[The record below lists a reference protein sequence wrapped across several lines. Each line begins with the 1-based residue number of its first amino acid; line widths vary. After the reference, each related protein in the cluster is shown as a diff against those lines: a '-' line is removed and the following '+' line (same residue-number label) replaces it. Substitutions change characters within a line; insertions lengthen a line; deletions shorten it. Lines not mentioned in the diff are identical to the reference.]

1 MDTEGLNHVYL
12 ALLNSLK
19 SVPPPKEIPL
29 KALSKKFRIYWTLIK
44 SLQTG
49 LLLMTGVAGYLSAH
63 APVHWNNFLPM
74 IPSLFLAI
82 SGSTILNMWWDRDID
97 ARMKRTHK
105 RPTSSGLVS
114 ANEVLRLGL
123 IISIIGVGWA
133 FGVNLLYG
141 LVVFAGLFFDVVVYS
156 IWLKRRTCWAIVWG
170 GISGAMPVLSGR
182 VLAVGR
188 IDPIGILL
196 AAAILFW
203 IPTHTLTFS
212 LKFAEDYR
220 NAGIPTFPTTYGN
233 QFTRIAIATSS
244 ILAGLAMSVA
254 SIWIGVAEGILALI
268 VVLSAVLLFLSATVV
283 INPSDQTN
291 LRLYKYASLYMLS
304 TMLLIIPYHI

>member
-1 MDTEGLNHVYL
+1 MKIIAT
-12 ALLNSLK
+12 
-19 SVPPPKEIPL
+19 
-29 KALSKKFRIYWTLIK
+29 KFRLYWPLIK

-49 LLLMTGVAGYLSAH
+49 LLLMTGMAGYLSAH
-63 APVHWNNFLPM
+63 ADIHWNSFLQM

-97 ARMKRTHK
+97 AKMKRTHK
-105 RPTSSGLVS
+105 RPIS
-114 ANEVLRLGL
+114 AGQVTPDEVLRLGL
-123 IISIIGVGWA
+123 IISMIGIGWA
-133 FGVNLLYG
+133 FWVNFLYG
-141 LVVFAGLFFDVVVYS
+141 LVVFAGLFFDVVIYS

-188 IDPIGILL
+188 VDPIGVLL

-212 LKFAEDYR
+212 LKFFDDYK
-220 NAGIPTFPTTYGN
+220 NAGVPTFPSTYGN
-233 QFTRIAIATSS
+233 QFTRVAIATSS

-268 VVLSAVLLFLSATVV
+268 IVLSAVLLFLAATVV
-283 INPSDQTN
+283 FNPSDQTN
-291 LRLYKYASLYMLS
+291 LRLYKYASIYMLS
-304 TMLLIIPYHI
+304 TMILIIPYHI

>member
-1 MDTEGLNHVYL
+1 MKTIAN
-12 ALLNSLK
+12 
-19 SVPPPKEIPL
+19 
-29 KALSKKFRIYWTLIK
+29 KFRLYLPLIK

-49 LLLMTGVAGYLSAH
+49 LLLMTGMAGYLSAH
-63 APVHWNNFLPM
+63 APVHWNNFLQM

-97 ARMKRTHK
+97 AKMKRTHK
-105 RPTSSGLVS
+105 RPTSARQVT
-114 ANEVLRLGL
+114 ADEVLRLGL
-123 IISIIGVGWA
+123 IISIIGIGWA
-133 FGVNLLYG
+133 FSVNLLYG
-141 LVVFAGLFFDVVVYS
+141 LIVFAGLFFDVVIYS
-156 IWLKRRTCWAIVWG
+156 MWLKRRTCWAIVWG

-182 VLAVGR
+182 VLAVGK

-212 LKFAEDYR
+212 LKFFEDYK
-220 NAGIPTFPTTYGN
+220 NAGIPTFPFTYGN
-233 QFTRIAIATSS
+233 QFTRVAIATSS
-244 ILAGLAMSVA
+244 IIAGLAMSVA

-268 VVLSAVLLFLSATVV
+268 IVLSAVLLFLAATVV
-283 INPSDQTN
+283 FNPSDQTN
-291 LRLYKYASLYMLS
+291 LRLYKYASIYMLS